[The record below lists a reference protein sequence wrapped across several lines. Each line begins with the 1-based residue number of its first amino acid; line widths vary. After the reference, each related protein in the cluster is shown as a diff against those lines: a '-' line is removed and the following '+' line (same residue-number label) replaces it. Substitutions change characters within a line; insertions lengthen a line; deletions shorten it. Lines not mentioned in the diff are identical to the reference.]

1 MTQLQKD
8 ILRLHANGL
17 TCAQISEK
25 LNCTS
30 RYIRGVIQAVAANEH
45 KLTIPN
51 YFKAVSRGIKTQLQL
66 AAWFGVSDRTI
77 RNFEKKNNIDQ
88 IGRAYSEF
96 MKSDYLAS
104 LEKELIEIS
113 ELLNLCNP
121 NSPKLEAIR
130 QLLKILKCDKK
141 TNAQTRK

>member
-8 ILRLHANGL
+8 ILRLHVKGL
-17 TCAQISEK
+17 THAQISEE

-30 RYIRGVIQAVAANEH
+30 RYIREVIQAVAANEH
-45 KLTIPN
+45 KLTIAN
-51 YFKAVSRGIKTQLQL
+51 YFKAASYGLKTQAQL

-121 NSPKLEAIR
+121 DSPKLETIYK
-130 QLLKILKCDKK
+130 LLEILKYDKK
-141 TNAQTRK
+141 DNAQTRK